1 MNNTDRYPLLCGTD
15 TTGGVSNIILKK
27 LVEAGKKKNKPYGDD
42 DFTELAKIEFKNIFK
57 NKNLEIIPMISGT
70 ASNAFA
76 LSLMTKK
83 NDYIIC
89 HNEAHIFTSECGAPE
104 FFNSGIKLITIS
116 SNDGKLD
123 STLIND
129 CLEDNVDKN
138 IVGIS
143 VSQLSENGT
152 NYSIESLKKIGDI
165 CKKNNLFF
173 HMDGARFSNAV
184 CNLKVKPSEMTWKIG
199 LDCLTIGATKNGA
212 FAAEAIIFFNK
223 KKICNYKFFQKRSG
237 HVIAKTKF
245 ISSQFI
251 AWFQDDLWLK
261 LAKKSN
267 NIAKSF
273 KNYLVQNKNFEI
285 LFPIDGNEVFVRV
298 HELYYQEIMNKNV
311 FPKLWSTS
319 KNKLV
324 ILRFVF
330 SFDFTKKDLKN
341 LISRINNIKIDF

>member
-1 MNNTDRYPLLCGTD
+1 MNNTDKYPLLCGTD
-15 TTGGVSNIILKK
+15 TAGGVSSRILKK
-27 LVEAGKKKNKPYGDD
+27 LAEVGKKKNKPYGDD
-42 DFTELAKIEFKNIFK
+42 EFTKLAKIEFKKIFK

-76 LSLMTKK
+76 LSLMTNK
-83 NDYIIC
+83 NDYVIC
-89 HNEAHIFTSECGAPE
+89 HKDAHIFTSECGAPE
-104 FFNSGIKLITIS
+104 FFNSGIKLLAIS
-116 SNDGKLD
+116 SNDGKLNP
-123 STLIND
+123 TLINN

-152 NYSIESLKKIGDI
+152 NYSIEILKKIGGI

-173 HMDGARFSNAV
+173 HMDGARFSNSL
-184 CNLKVKPSEMTWKIG
+184 CSLNINPPEMTWKLG

-223 KKICNYKFFQKRSG
+223 KKLSNYKFYQKRSG
-237 HVIAKTKF
+237 HIIAKTKL

-267 NIAKSF
+267 NIAKLF
-273 KNYLVQNKNFEI
+273 KNYLDQNKNVKI
-285 LFPIDGNEVFVRV
+285 LFPVDGNEVFVKV
-298 HELYYQEIMNKNV
+298 NEFYYEKIKSKNI
-311 FPKLWSTS
+311 FPKFWGTS
-319 KNKLV
+319 KNKSV

-330 SFDFTKKDLKN
+330 SCDFTKKDLKD
-341 LISRINNIKIDF
+341 LISRIDDIKINY